1 MVVYHAGR
9 CLPSVQHGAE
19 ASLQG
24 HDSFYAADEETMLH
38 APSTLRAL
46 LVLSGAASS
55 NDPVLKRTT
64 DAEIAA
70 TSAILTMLPALKP
83 STQAA

>member
-24 HDSFYAADEETMLH
+24 HDSFHAFDEETMLS

-46 LVLSGAASS
+46 LLFSGAVSS
-55 NDPVLKRTT
+55 NDPILKRTT
-64 DAEIAA
+64 DADMAA
-70 TSAILTMLPALKP
+70 TSAIFAMLPALKP
-83 STQAA
+83 STHAA